1 MTTSKERPTKA
12 TATDATATGTT
23 ATDATAAATAA
34 KAPDHEGKL
43 TLAEILEL
51 LAGGRLPLRFT
62 AYDGSSAGPPDAPFG
77 LELTSPRGT
86 TYLATARGDLG
97 LARAYIAGDL
107 EIHGVHPGDPYELLR
122 ALADE
127 LVFRMPPPR
136 DMARIARSIGVQ
148 HLRPVAP
155 PPQEAPARWRR
166 VAEGLRHSKS
176 RDAEAIH
183 HHYDVSNTFY
193 EWVLGP
199 SMTYTCAC
207 YPRADASLDEAQE
220 NKYRLV
226 FEKLRLQPG
235 DRLLDVGCGWGGM
248 VRYAARRGIRATG
261 VTLSREQAS
270 WAQRA
275 IAEEG
280 MGELAEVRH
289 GDYRD
294 IREASFD
301 AVSSIGLLE
310 HIGVRNYPSYF
321 RFLRSRL
328 RTGGLLL
335 NHCITRADNRSRPS
349 TRGFIDRYVFP
360 DGELTGSGRIITE
373 AQDAGL
379 EVLHE
384 ENLRPHYV
392 MTLRDWCANLV
403 EHWDEAVAEVGL
415 ATAKV
420 WGLYMAGSR
429 LGFESGGIQLHQ
441 VLAVK
446 TDDRGD
452 AGDLPLRP
460 WWTP

>member
-1 MTTSKERPTKA
+1 MSTFKARPSN
-12 TATDATATGTT
+12 ATDTTKTPRKPKTASEQAST
-23 ATDATAAATAA
+23 
-34 KAPDHEGKL
+34 L
-43 TLAEILEL
+43 TLAEILERF
-51 LAGGRLPLRFT
+51 AGGRLPLRFT

-86 TYLATARGDLG
+86 TYLATGRGDLG

-107 EIHGVHPGDPYELLR
+107 EIHGVHPGDPYELLT

-136 DMARIARSIGVQ
+136 AMVEIVRSIGAR
-148 HLRPVAP
+148 HLRPIAP
-155 PPQEAPARWRR
+155 PPEEVPPRWRR
-166 VAEGLRHSKS
+166 VADGLRHSKA

-207 YPRADASLDEAQE
+207 YPRLDATLDEAQE

-226 FEKLRLQPG
+226 FEKLRLKPG

-248 VRYAARRGIRATG
+248 VRYAARRGIQATG
-261 VTLSREQAS
+261 VTLSREQTS

-275 IAEEG
+275 IDREG
-280 MGELAEVRH
+280 LAGLAEVRY

-294 IREASFD
+294 IREGDFD

-328 RTGGLLL
+328 RTGGMLL
-335 NHCITRADNRSRPS
+335 NHCITRPDNRSRAS
-349 TRGFIDRYVFP
+349 THGFIDRYVFP

-384 ENLRPHYV
+384 ENLRPHYAA
-392 MTLRDWCANLV
+392 TLRDWCANLV

-415 ATAKV
+415 PTAKV

-429 LGFESGGIQLHQ
+429 LAFERGGIQLHQ

-446 TDDRGD
+446 PDDRG
-452 AGDLPLRP
+452 GPRDLPLRP

>member
-1 MTTSKERPTKA
+1 MTS
-12 TATDATATGTT
+12 TDQEV
-23 ATDATAAATAA
+23 TAAAVEAA
-34 KAPDHEGKL
+34 GGDKL
-43 TLAEILEL
+43 TLAQILEILT
-51 LAGGRLPLRFT
+51 GGRLPLRFT
-62 AYDGSSAGPPDAPFG
+62 AYDGSSAGPADAPLG
-77 LELTSPRGT
+77 IELLTPRGT
-86 TYLATARGDLG
+86 TYLATGRGDLG

-107 EIHGVHPGDPYELLR
+107 EAHGVHPGDPYELLK
-122 ALADE
+122 ALAE
-127 LVFRMPPPR
+127 ALVFRMPPPR
-136 DMARIARSIGVQ
+136 ETARIIRSIGIR
-148 HLRPVAP
+148 HLRPIPPPPGEAP
-155 PPQEAPARWRR
+155 PRWRR
-166 VAEGLRHSKS
+166 TAAGLRHSKA

-226 FEKLRLQPG
+226 FEKLRLAPG

-248 VRYAARRGIRATG
+248 VRYAARRGVRAIG
-261 VTLSREQAS
+261 VTLSREQTE
-270 WAQRA
+270 WARRA
-275 IAEEG
+275 IVDEG
-280 MGELAEVRH
+280 LEELAEVRF

-294 IREASFD
+294 IAESGFD

-310 HIGVRNYPSYF
+310 HIGVRNYPAYF
-321 RFLRSRL
+321 AFLRSRM
-328 RTGGLLL
+328 RPGALLL
-335 NHCITRADNRSRPS
+335 NHCITRPDNHSEAS
-349 TRGFIDRYVFP
+349 ARGFIDRYVFP

-384 ENLRPHYV
+384 ENLRPHYA

-403 EHWDEAVAEVGL
+403 AHWDEAVAEVGL
-415 ATAKV
+415 PTAKV

-429 LGFESGGIQLHQ
+429 LAFESNGIQLHQ
-441 VLAVK
+441 VLAVNPA
-446 TDDRGD
+446 DGGES
-452 AGDLPLRP
+452 ALPLRP